1 MTRTQ
6 RKWAWLGAGLLLRL
20 LLIYF
25 PRSFDDDSTAYLELG
40 RNLLHHSVYG
50 MTLDGGGIKPS
61 LFRLPGY
68 PIFLALCGGKFWLA
82 EVVQSLLDLWGCWL
96 LSSAVRRV
104 LGERA
109 AEWTLAL
116 GTMCLFTAAY
126 AATALTESLSVFAIC
141 CGIYAFGEWRISRS
155 LRSLLPLGAAAALA
169 MLLRPDGVLLTA
181 ALFFALTFEAVRTP
195 RRWFRDATVFVALA
209 CFPLGIWAARNY
221 AAFHIF
227 QPLAPKH
234 VNDPGEPVNLGFYRW
249 LRTWSVEFETTG
261 NVYWAIGED
270 ELSID
275 NVSPRAY
282 DTEAQ
287 RAEIAALF
295 DAYNV
300 HRDLDPVIDAGFE
313 RLAEQSIHDHPFR
326 YYLVVPA
333 MRVADMLFRPRT
345 EAFNIDVFFWQ
356 WSDHPWQSA
365 AAIGFAL
372 LNFAYIATA
381 FAGCGR
387 GRVPFA
393 VLLGSYFVMRCVL
406 LGTLENPETRYSL
419 ELYPIIIV
427 AAASVTVPRRTSPSD
442 TA

>member
-6 RKWAWLGAGLLLRL
+6 RKWAWLCAGLLLRL

-25 PRSFDDDSTAYLELG
+25 PRSFDDDSAAYLELG
-40 RNLLHHSVYG
+40 RNLLHHGVYG

-96 LSSAVRRV
+96 LSAAVRRV

-109 AEWTLAL
+109 AEGTLAL
-116 GTMCLFTAAY
+116 STMCLFTAAY

-141 CGIYAFGEWRISRS
+141 CGIYAFGEWRSSRS
-155 LRSLLPLGAAAALA
+155 LRSLLPLGASAALA

-181 ALFFALTFEAVRTP
+181 AIFVALAFESMRTP
-195 RRWFRDATVFVALA
+195 RRWLRDATIFVALA
-209 CFPLGIWAARNY
+209 CFPLGIWAVRNY
-221 AAFHIF
+221 ATFHIF

-261 NVYWAIGED
+261 NIYWAIGDD

-287 RAEIAALF
+287 RAELEALF
-295 DAYNV
+295 DAYNA

-313 RLAEQSIHDHPFR
+313 RLAEQSIYAHPFR

-333 MRVADMLFRPRT
+333 MRVGDMLFRPRT

-356 WSDHPWQSA
+356 WREHPWQSA
-365 AAIGFAL
+365 AAISFAL
-372 LNFAYIATA
+372 LNFAYMVAA
-381 FAGCGR
+381 LAGCMR

-419 ELYPIIIV
+419 ELYPIVIV
-427 AAASVTVPRRTSPSD
+427 AAAALTAPRRTSPSD
-442 TA
+442 IA